1 MRVSA
6 IISTYNAADLIRGC
20 LEDLLN
26 QTLYEKGE
34 LEIVVIDSGS
44 SENEGEIVLGAPKR
58 KTPNRVPEDRGARE
72 SIYRAWNRGIR
83 MAKGRYLT
91 NANTDDRH
99 ESDSLE
105 KLAQR
110 ARWR

>member
-6 IISTYNAADLIRGC
+6 IISTYNAANLIRGC

-44 SENEGEIVLGAPKR
+44 LENEGEIVSDFQKE
-58 KTPNRVPEDRGARE
+58 KTQIYVARNNDTSCINRSR
-72 SIYRAWNRGIR
+72 N
-83 MAKGRYLT
+83 
-91 NANTDDRH
+91 
-99 ESDSLE
+99 
-105 KLAQR
+105 
-110 ARWR
+110 